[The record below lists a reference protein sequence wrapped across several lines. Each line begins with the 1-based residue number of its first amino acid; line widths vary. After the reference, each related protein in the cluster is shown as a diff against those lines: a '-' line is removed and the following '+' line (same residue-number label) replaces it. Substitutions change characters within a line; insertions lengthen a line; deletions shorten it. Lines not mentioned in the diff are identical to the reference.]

1 MFISINDILGFYSG
15 EKCPHKLT
23 GNIGPKNPIP
33 VECQV
38 MRRLFPWSQAFVTTQ
53 LCCPNGS
60 PNAAVVNQS
69 TSQPVNE
76 MDTGSTLILKLVE
89 CDRIFRKQMMIETN
103 LDLTSWPPYFENI
116 TRNPSMPWLCH
127 LIRDM
132 YPIYFQM
139 SQVFSTKK
147 PNSKSHPTFQKKN
160 MPTYQCPKESS
171 GTKQNISINQ

>member
-1 MFISINDILGFYSG
+1 MISWDFIRAKNAHTNSPATLVQKTQSLLSVKLCVAFSLGL
-15 EKCPHKLT
+15 KLLSLL
-23 GNIGPKNPIP
+23 N
-33 VECQV
+33 
-38 MRRLFPWSQAFVTTQ
+38 S
-53 LCCPNGS
+53 
-60 PNAAVVNQS
+60 AVQMEAQMLRSS
-69 TSQPVNE
+69 TSQPVNV

-103 LDLTSWPPYFENI
+103 LDLTSWPPYFENF

-127 LIRDM
+127 LIQDM

>member
-69 TSQPVNE
+69 TSQWDGHRFHLDFETCRMWQDFSQANDDWNKPWPYLLAALLWKFHKKSFHALAMPPHSRHVSN
-76 MDTGSTLILKLVE
+76 ILSDVPSLLH
-89 CDRIFRKQMMIETN
+89 QET
-103 LDLTSWPPYFENI
+103 
-116 TRNPSMPWLCH
+116 
-127 LIRDM
+127 
-132 YPIYFQM
+132 
-139 SQVFSTKK
+139 
-147 PNSKSHPTFQKKN
+147 
-160 MPTYQCPKESS
+160 
-171 GTKQNISINQ
+171 